1 VGRTDSKNPPR
12 STGEVDPESM
22 EGRGAGAS
30 RRTQGVPSP
39 IPGGRPHIGNH
50 PSVRR
55 EPPIPAP
62 QQEYRGI
69 LAHGVPEDTYT
80 TAERADMIRG
90 GPNDAHGQHTPHHTG
105 ERRERPLPVPVYMV
119 QPAGGPEVFLTAGAI
134 SRTMPANGGEPIR
147 LCGRD
152 PKRAR
157 VLLLNEDASHNV
169 RFAQRQAD
177 LISGPGGGGGALLPK
192 GMTSYLVLSCQDEL
206 WAWSADSG
214 TPAVS
219 IVQEY
224 EQEL

>member
-1 VGRTDSKNPPR
+1 MARGDTKNAPR
-12 STGEVDPESM
+12 SIGEVDPESM
-22 EGRGAGAS
+22 EGRAAGAS

-50 PSVRR
+50 PAVRR

-62 QQEYRGI
+62 QREYRGI
-69 LAHGVPEDTYT
+69 MEHGVPDESYT
-80 TAERADMIRG
+80 TAERADMERG
-90 GPNDAHGQHTPHHTG
+90 GPNDTHTHGPHHT
-105 ERRERPLPVPVYMV
+105 RAPRERPLPVPVIVV
-119 QPAGGPEVFLTAGAI
+119 QPAGGPDVFLTAGAI
-134 SRTMPANGGEPIR
+134 SRTMPANGGEPVR

-152 PKRAR
+152 PKRSR
-157 VLLLNEDASHNV
+157 LLLLNEDASHHV

-192 GMTSYLVLSCQDEL
+192 GMTSYLTLVCQDEL

-219 IVQEY
+219 IIQEY